1 MLEGKNKRRPTP
13 ATTGHTGGATST
25 VSGYTGGATSTSIPV
40 RPRGLEW
47 LPTLRVPLTPIKP
60 PNTDTPTPVTYSQL
74 GGLPNYETGRE
85 LARIYAKGGGAMLKT
100 QESQLVQYVKQMSKA
115 GSNATASVTT
125 NVVTIDDTEDSNE
138 PDTTRNDEASGRENQ
153 NREPQSTWK
162 EASRVAG
169 PSGVN
174 RSKPKPGPASK
185 TKNIKT
191 TTATQRVGPLKPT
204 LTPTSTP
211 SSTSTTSEKST
222 PKRKSETDSTEM
234 NHSNLKQRKSN
245 SNSNKKKNQ
254 FDRAKLQKML
264 LKRNLHLNKNPC
276 QKLQK

>member
-1 MLEGKNKRRPTP
+1 MVTNIEGTP
-13 ATTGHTGGATST
+13 
-25 VSGYTGGATSTSIPV
+25 
-40 RPRGLEW
+40 
-47 LPTLRVPLTPIKP
+47 PIKP
-60 PNTDTPTPVTYSQL
+60 PNTDAPTPGTHTHSQL

-85 LARIYAKGGGAMLKT
+85 LARLYAKGSGAMLKT

-115 GSNATASVTT
+115 GNNSTASVTT
-125 NVVTIDDTEDSNE
+125 DVVTLEDTEDSDE
-138 PDTTRNDEASGRENQ
+138 PDSTENDQARGHVNQ
-153 NREPQSTWK
+153 NRTATKPELTWE

-185 TKNIKT
+185 TKSIRT
-191 TTATQRVGPLKPT
+191 TTATQRMGSFRPT
-204 LTPTSTP
+204 QTPTSTP
-211 SSTSTTSEKST
+211 SSTSTTSKKST

-245 SNSNKKKNQ
+245 SSSNKREPVRQSK
-254 FDRAKLQKML
+254 FT
-264 LKRNLHLNKNPC
+264 KNPC